1 MSACYI
7 RISPVIKEGY
17 TAYPSARNL
26 FFYKWSEM
34 LDTDDEMKK
43 YYSEHVTSI
52 NWKHYTP
59 LSVIIFVRS
68 LVNLHWK

>member
-1 MSACYI
+1 
-7 RISPVIKEGY
+7 
-17 TAYPSARNL
+17 
-26 FFYKWSEM
+26 M

-59 LSVIIFVRS
+59 LSVIIFV
-68 LVNLHWK
+68 